1 MFMNPRLTPPLFF
14 LAALLMFSSCD
25 GSEPDTSCE
34 ALGLPA
40 TGSFTAT
47 IDGDAYRADCF
58 QVNLNDGVLS
68 VTGFKTSLAEFVL
81 VAVSGTE
88 AGEYRLDIGDGPSGV
103 SYARP
108 SGGASY
114 TTGSITISS
123 FSSGRVSGTFDVS
136 TEDGDRDA
144 SGAFDIRY

>member
-1 MFMNPRLTPPLFF
+1 MRIRFPWLPFF
-14 LAALLMFSSCD
+14 ISATLLVLSSCD
-25 GSEPDTSCE
+25 SSEADTSCE

-68 VTGFKTSLAEFVL
+68 VTGFRTSLAEYVS
-81 VAVSGTE
+81 VAVEDADPGMYVLDTSD
-88 AGEYRLDIGDGPSGV
+88 RLAFVD
-103 SYARP
+103 YARP
-108 SGGASY
+108 SGGARY
-114 TTGSITISS
+114 TVGTLTIEL
-123 FSSGRVSGTFDVS
+123 FSESRIRGTFDVS
-136 TEDGDRDA
+136 TEDGGRDA